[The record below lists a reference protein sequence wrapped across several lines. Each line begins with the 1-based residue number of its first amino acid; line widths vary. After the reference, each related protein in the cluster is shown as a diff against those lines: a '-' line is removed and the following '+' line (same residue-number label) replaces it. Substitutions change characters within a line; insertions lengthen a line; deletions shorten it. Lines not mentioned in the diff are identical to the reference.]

1 MRGSSPSEVTEAT
14 HPQQEG
20 TPAAPSRAFDWSD
33 AIALVG
39 VASTAVGAALF
50 HPGAG
55 LVVFGLALIF
65 VATRGA

>member
-1 MRGSSPSEVTEAT
+1 MRGSNPSEVVDVTQ
-14 HPQQEG
+14 PQQEG
-20 TPAAPSRAFDWSD
+20 SPAAPARAFDWSD
-33 AIALVG
+33 ALALAG
-39 VASTAVGAALF
+39 VASTAVGAGLF

>member
-1 MRGSSPSEVTEAT
+1 MRGSSPSEVTDTT
-14 HPQQEG
+14 HPQEDG
-20 TPAAPSRAFDWSD
+20 TPAAPPRALDWSD
-33 AIALVG
+33 AVTLVG
-39 VASTAVGAALF
+39 VASTAVGAGLF